1 MPERAPHRTT
11 IGQSARV
18 HAWVSIAFRWPI
30 LIVWLVLVGLL
41 LHDGVPS
48 FGRDGLTLRELAP
61 ANAPE
66 LATEL
71 EAARLFRVPLTA
83 REQVVRRDGDGLA
96 LRVQRG
102 DVEAAIDDSRAA
114 LDGSGRKGAIAFQ
127 LPYVNTLGAFPAS
140 SESST
145 TTVLNLVGFPEST
158 LHARERAAHDVAR
171 AARDRSDAGRV
182 SVTGGIP
189 AQLET
194 GRIIRANLG
203 TLQLASILLLVLI
216 TAVWFRALVPPLVV
230 VATIGVTMLLLLEA
244 LAMAA
249 DRFEVTVPA
258 EVLPV
263 VLVVAIGVATDYAL
277 FPMASWRRRVLA
289 GEEPHDAVRGAIT
302 GTSPVVLTAGITT
315 AIGATSLHVAKTGF
329 VAAFAPALVVAVI
342 VAMIVGLTFVP
353 ALFAVLGP
361 HMAWPRRAS
370 SMHPRGRWAHWM
382 VGGLRRR
389 WVAATVLTVSIAL
402 LVALGSQA
410 RSAPSGFNILT
421 GLPPDD
427 EISIGAQDAALG
439 FAAGI
444 LSPTLLVIDG
454 DGLDRRSS
462 QLNEFAESAATL
474 DGVAGVLGPDVLPST
489 IERAGIGD
497 EVARLELELFG
508 PSEVASGDDAD
519 AQPTTD
525 ERIRSAAEVEA
536 TATRGVLVTSDGAH
550 ARLVLVLD
558 ADAYSGTAARSLNE
572 LRPML
577 DRELQRSGL
586 GDVTLRIAGDTAVV
600 ERVVQQLDRDLL
612 RIAAVLVPFELL
624 VLLLFLRSIRMSV
637 VIVASSVATTAAA
650 LGTLAIFDRTL
661 GAGDGIAF
669 FVPVATFVLLL
680 SIGADYGVLM
690 GRALQR
696 AGPGGAVVAI
706 RDTAPTIVLAGLV
719 LASTFGLL
727 AVVPLGAF
735 TQFAVAM
742 GTGVLLDTLL
752 VRPLLMPLLLS
763 GRSTPQENT

>member
-1 MPERAPHRTT
+1 VPDRTPNTTGFGRVARA
-11 IGQSARV
+11 
-18 HAWVSIAFRWPI
+18 HAWVSITLRWPI
-30 LIVWLVLVGLL
+30 LIAWAVLVAVL

-61 ANAPE
+61 TDAPE

-83 REQVVRRDGDGLA
+83 RAQVVRRDADGLP
-96 LRVQRG
+96 LRVQRA
-102 DVEAAIDDSRAA
+102 DVETAIDQSRDA
-114 LDGSGRKGAIAFQ
+114 LEGSSARGAIAFQ
-127 LPYVNTLGAFPAS
+127 LPYVNTFGAFPAS

-145 TTVLNLVGFPEST
+145 TTVLNLVGFPDST
-158 LHARERAAHDVAR
+158 LHARERAAHEI
-171 AARDRSDAGRV
+171 AAEERERSDAGRV

-194 GRIIRANLG
+194 GRIIRANLD
-203 TLQLASILLLVLI
+203 TLQLASILVLVLI

-230 VATIGVTMLLLLEA
+230 VATIGTTMLLLLEA
-244 LAMAA
+244 LAAA
-249 DRFEVTVPA
+249 SERFDVTVPA

-263 VLVVAIGVATDYAL
+263 VLVVAIGIATDYAL
-277 FPMASWRRRVLA
+277 FPMTAWRRGVLS
-289 GEEPHDAVRGAIT
+289 GTDPRDAVHDSIC

-315 AIGATSLHVAKTGF
+315 ALGATSLHVAKTGF
-329 VAAFAPALVVAVI
+329 VAAFAPALVVAVS
-342 VAMIVGLTFVP
+342 VAMIVGLLLVP
-353 ALFAVLGP
+353 ALFAMFGS
-361 HMAWPRRAS
+361 HMAWPRQTAS
-370 SMHPRGRWAHWM
+370 IHERGRWAYRL
-382 VGGLRRR
+382 VGGLERR
-389 WVAATVLTVSIAL
+389 WVAVTLVSISIAL
-402 LVALGSQA
+402 LVAVGSQA
-410 RSAPSGFNILT
+410 RSTPMGFNIVT
-421 GLPPDD
+421 GLPADD
-427 EISIGAQDAALG
+427 EISIGAQDAARG

-454 DGLDRRSS
+454 ERLDRRPS
-462 QLNEFAESAATL
+462 QLNEFAAAAASL
-474 DGVAGVLGPDVLPST
+474 DGVAGVLGPDVLRTT
-489 IERAGIGD
+489 IERAGLGD

-508 PSEVASGDDAD
+508 PDETGSSDDA
-519 AQPTTD
+519 PSTD
-525 ERIRSAAEVEA
+525 EPIRSADEVQA

-558 ADAYSGTAARSLNE
+558 ADAYSGTASRALNE
-572 LRPML
+572 LRPEL
-577 DRELQRSGL
+577 ARELAQAGL
-586 GDVTLRIAGDTAVV
+586 GDATLRIAGDTAVV
-600 ERVVQQLDRDLL
+600 ERVVEQLDRDLL
-612 RIAAVLVPFELL
+612 RIAAILIPFELL
-624 VLLLFLRSIRMSV
+624 VLLLFLRSLRMAV
-637 VIVASSVATTAAA
+637 VIVASSVVTTAAA
-650 LGTLAIFDRTL
+650 LGALAIFDRTL
-661 GAGDGIAF
+661 GAGDGVAF

-696 AGPGGAVVAI
+696 AGPGASVAAI

-742 GTGVLLDTLL
+742 GMGVLLDTLL

-763 GRSTPQENT
+763 TGTTPQENS